1 MCFYNDN
8 FDWYA
13 EVHRSTE
20 GTDGPATRCIECGA
34 VIAVGEWRRRIEQ
47 VQHGDCQIC
56 EDEFSDQYDPEQDK
70 ATCEHEYGETF
81 SGDTCQACCHLI
93 EVVRVVE
100 VEAGCPE
107 HAQVPTI
114 GGLLD
119 ELLEHDEREKY
130 ARRAVE
136 MFPAL
141 AGHRIVVACL
151 RRDDEASSAGDWRDV

>member
-13 EVHRSTE
+13 EVYRTVE
-20 GTDGPATRCIECGA
+20 GATGPATRCIECGA
-34 VIAVGEWRRRIEQ
+34 KIADGEWRRHIEQ
-47 VQHGDCQIC
+47 IQYERCRIC
-56 EDEFSDQYDPEQDK
+56 EDELSSCYDAEQDK
-70 ATCEHEYGETF
+70 AACEHDYGETF
-81 SGDTCQACCHLI
+81 IGDTCQACCDLI
-93 EVVRVVE
+93 EAVRVVE
-100 VEAGCPE
+100 IEAGCPE
-107 HAQVPTI
+107 HAQIPSI

-151 RRDDEASSAGDWRDV
+151 RE

>member
-1 MCFYNDN
+1 MCFYNDD

-13 EVHRSTE
+13 EVCRTVE
-20 GTDGPATRCIECGA
+20 GTDGRATRCIECGA
-34 VIAVGEWRRRIEQ
+34 KIAAGEWRRHLEQIE
-47 VQHGDCQIC
+47 HECCQIC
-56 EDEFSDQYDPEQDK
+56 EDDCSEIHDPDQDP
-70 ATCEHEYGETF
+70 ATCEHNYGETWD
-81 SGDTCQACCHLI
+81 GDTCQACCNLI
-93 EVVRVVE
+93 EAVRIVE
-100 VEAGCPE
+100 IEAGCPAY
-107 HAQVPTI
+107 AQVPSV

-151 RRDDEASSAGDWRDV
+151 KERG